1 MAPRRKRGPPGSRL
15 DERGYLMED
24 PDALPLQIA
33 EWEGEFTGTGV
44 ELDFSS
50 DADGEE
56 IKVTYYTTLVYGEMT
71 INAGDVVYLTADE
84 EGDAC
89 EIATVVKFYDVEDED
104 NPMRMTVEWW
114 WRPEHLKL
122 PEGTVAGFYE
132 LFMSTARDAHF
143 AVEAIE
149 K

>member
-84 EGDAC
+84 DRRG
-89 EIATVVKFYDVEDED
+89 
-104 NPMRMTVEWW
+104 R
-114 WRPEHLKL
+114 RL
-122 PEGTVAGFYE
+122 
-132 LFMSTARDAHF
+132 
-143 AVEAIE
+143 
-149 K
+149 